1 MKMSGLKR
9 KKKRKNKK
17 KMKIMKKNK
26 MMMRM
31 MIMMRNTQDKSK
43 GNLEM
48 INIYGEKWPIK
59 ND

>member
-17 KMKIMKKNK
+17 KMKKMKKNK
-26 MMMRM
+26 MMRM